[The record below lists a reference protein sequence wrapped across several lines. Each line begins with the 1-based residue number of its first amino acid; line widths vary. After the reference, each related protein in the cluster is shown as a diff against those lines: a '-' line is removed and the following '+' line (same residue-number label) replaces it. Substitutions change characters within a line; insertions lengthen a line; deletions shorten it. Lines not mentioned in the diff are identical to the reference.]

1 MAPSGF
7 ELSCLVLLLSISA
20 RAAGSG
26 GQAGGRAGGRSGGR
40 SGGRRAAGRVV
51 GRAGGRRACGR
62 TDGRALFFRPVSFE
76 SFSVNPFSFHAAL
89 LYESPRRK
97 LG

>member
-26 GQAGGRAGGRSGGR
+26 GQAGGRSGRR

>member
-1 MAPSGF
+1 M
-7 ELSCLVLLLSISA
+7 SCFALVYFG
-20 RAAGSG
+20 AGG
-26 GQAGGRAGGRSGGR
+26 RLGWTGGRAGGRSGRR

-76 SFSVNPFSFHAAL
+76 SFSVNPFSSHAAL
-89 LYESPRRK
+89 LYESARQK

>member
-26 GQAGGRAGGRSGGR
+26 GQGAGGRSGGR

>member
-26 GQAGGRAGGRSGGR
+26 GQAGGR

-76 SFSVNPFSFHAAL
+76 SFSVNLFSFHAAL

>member
-1 MAPSGF
+1 M
-7 ELSCLVLLLSISA
+7 SCFALIYF
-20 RAAGSG
+20 G
-26 GQAGGRAGGRSGGR
+26 AGGRLGWTGGRAVGLAGGRSGGR
-40 SGGRRAAGRVV
+40 SGGRRAAGRAV

-62 TDGRALFFRPVSFE
+62 TVGRALLFRPVSFE